1 MAFHFNLAV
10 VKTCNHWTS
19 LKKKKRNPCGGK
31 KNGKE
36 ESPELKSRAAA
47 ALKLFQ
53 RQEGEAMLFIDFFAG
68 IVCDGQC
75 DL

>member
-1 MAFHFNLAV
+1 MYLSIALIAAQRWKN
-10 VKTCNHWTS
+10 KPNKHWI
-19 LKKKKRNPCGGK
+19 
-31 KNGKE
+31 
-36 ESPELKSRAAA
+36 SRVAA

>member
-1 MAFHFNLAV
+1 MNHFETYAIN
-10 VKTCNHWTS
+10 
-19 LKKKKRNPCGGK
+19 GGK
-31 KNGKE
+31 KIGKE

-68 IVCDGQC
+68 IGGFRLGMEMAGHHCEGYDA
-75 DL
+75 L